1 MMRGR
6 NGWWSCVGGVLAL
19 LCAAATASAQEK
31 PAAPGQM
38 NMADHRGALQ
48 GRVRNA
54 TGAPVPDTE
63 VLAINA
69 ENGAEFRSTTDAQGG
84 YSFGA
89 LPVGK
94 YDITLSSTGGL
105 TTFRRRG

>member
-1 MMRGR
+1 
-6 NGWWSCVGGVLAL
+6 
-19 LCAAATASAQEK
+19 
-31 PAAPGQM
+31 M

-89 LPVGK
+89 LPV
-94 YDITLSSTGGL
+94 ST
-105 TTFRRRG
+105 TSRSHRQAD